1 LLFVV
6 GGENMQLDAAQKR
19 VVQSKFL
26 GHSLVRGITE
36 TGKTTIA
43 VNRSIYLKN
52 NYCLYETDKIL
63 MIAQNDKHL
72 EHIERIHDKVGKE
85 TQLEYMTLFSNAV
98 DKVRLTTIDSI
109 IYSYFSEYER
119 SNKMNYEVTANGHKQ
134 SNIVNKCIVQVKKLY
149 KDVKI
154 LNTKHINFFIDEINW
169 IKDCNYTQLQSY
181 QNSDRIG
188 RKTKKGEGPQR
199 LLKNSKAREA
209 IFEIFTL
216 YNEELKKQNLID
228 SKDIIILALKQLK
241 RSENSKYTHIIVDD
255 SHNLTK
261 LQLDFVNELSSKK
274 TYSSL
279 MLFANKDNQLD
290 CNGWIIK
297 GRKANSLELGDKIKS
312 YSLKKKHID
321 IIENKDPII
330 NIEDQGGN
338 CTNDVKNNFKNL
350 LSIEN
355 FKYRDIRHNRKYE
368 FIRDLNNASE
378 IIVKNE
384 DREDEYTNEELR
396 QLPVYSDIAAGEPIL
411 INPNLEGNFQL
422 PKYWLKGIK
431 DCFILKVKGD
441 SMIGAD
447 IYDGD
452 YVVIRKQHMAQNN
465 DIVAV
470 DLDGSATLKRLVMN
484 KSGVVLMPENEKYNP
499 IPIVDDE
506 ASIIGVAIGVI
517 NRIN

>member
-1 LLFVV
+1 
-6 GGENMQLDAAQKR
+6 MKLDAAQKKI
-19 VVQSKFL
+19 VQSKFL
-26 GHSLVRGITE
+26 GYSLVRGVTD

-63 MIAQNDKHL
+63 IIAQNDEHL
-72 EHIERIHDKVGKE
+72 DYIEQIRNKVEKE
-85 TQLEYMTLFSNAV
+85 SGLEYMTLFSNAV
-98 DKVRLTTIDSI
+98 DKVYLSTIDSI
-109 IYSYFSEYER
+109 IYSYFLEYER
-119 SNKMNYEVTANGHKQ
+119 MHGVNYKLIEKEFEQ
-134 SNIVNKCIVQVKKLY
+134 SAIVNECIVQIKKLY
-149 KDVKI
+149 KNVKI
-154 LNTKHINFFIDEINW
+154 LDTKYIKFFIDEINW
-169 IKDCNYTQLQSY
+169 IKDCNYTKLKAY
-181 QNSDRIG
+181 QNADRIG
-188 RKTKKGEGPQR
+188 RKIKKNEGPQR

-209 IFEIFTL
+209 IFKLLML
-216 YNEELKKQNLID
+216 YNEKLRKQNLID
-228 SKDIIILALKQLK
+228 HKDITILALSQLK
-241 RSENSKYTHIIVDD
+241 KSRNLKYTHIIVDD
-255 SHNLTK
+255 SHNLSK
-261 LQLDFVNELSSKK
+261 LQLDFINELSSER

-279 MLFANKDNQLD
+279 MLFVNKDSKLSG
-290 CNGWIIK
+290 NGWIIK
-297 GRKANSLELGDKIKS
+297 GRKSNSLHLNDKIKN

-321 IIENKDPII
+321 TIENKASII
-330 NIEDQGGN
+330 KIKDGAVN
-338 CTNDVKNNFKNL
+338 CANEEIKDMRDNL
-350 LSIEN
+350 ENYSSIEN
-355 FKYRDIRHNRKYE
+355 FKYRDIRHNKRYE
-368 FIRDLNNASE
+368 LIRDINNLSE

-384 DREDEYTNEELR
+384 HSEDEYTNEELR
-396 QLPVYSDIAAGEPIL
+396 QLPIYSDIAAGEPIL
-411 INPNLEGNFQL
+411 INPDIEGNFQL

-484 KSGVVLMPENEKYNP
+484 RSGAILMPENKKYNP

-517 NRIN
+517 NRIS